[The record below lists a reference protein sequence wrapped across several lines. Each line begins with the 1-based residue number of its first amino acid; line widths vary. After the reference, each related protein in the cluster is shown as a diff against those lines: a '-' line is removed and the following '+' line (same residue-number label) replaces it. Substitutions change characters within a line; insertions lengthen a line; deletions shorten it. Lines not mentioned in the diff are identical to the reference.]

1 MDLQLGRVLPLDL
14 SLGGLMPPEVSR
26 SRRWVA
32 DPLVTMVLLA
42 ALSVGLVAGAPAATS
57 VLVLSAVVVAG
68 VSLSGST

>member
-1 MDLQLGRVLPLDL
+1 
-14 SLGGLMPPEVSR
+14 MPPEVSR